1 MTKNKK
7 HQQLFISLL
16 LLLLVGLFA
25 VSHTNSIRSAFAQ
38 AIYQTPTPGA
48 DGRIIYTVQQ
58 DDTCTRVFLLTGVSI
73 EDIIRLNGLDQEC
86 SIYQGQPLV
95 IGVVEP
101 ASEQAT
107 AEATINPMEITPS
120 PTPSPGTAELCVVLF
135 NDIDG
140 TGMRSD
146 NELYLAGG
154 QVSLSNSTGT
164 VSKTGATVGG
174 DPELLL
180 NEDLLCFVEIPEGE
194 YNITMGIPQGY
205 NPTTIT
211 NYKLK
216 LKAGNQA
223 VLDFGAQVATNV
235 EVPEESAGGGRNP
248 ILGIAGGFFLLG
260 GLGLAIYMWRARKP

>member
-1 MTKNKK
+1 MN
-7 HQQLFISLL
+7 LL
-16 LLLLVGLFA
+16 ILLAGILITTQINLA
-25 VSHTNSIRSAFAQ
+25 QPIFAQ

-95 IGVVEP
+95 IGIVEG
-101 ASEQAT
+101 AGEQAT
-107 AEATINPMEITPS
+107 AEPTINPMEITPS
-120 PTPSPGTAELCVVLF
+120 PTPSPGTAELCIVLF

-146 NELYLAGG
+146 DELYLAGG
-154 QVSLSNSTGT
+154 EVSLNNSIGT
-164 VSKTGATVGG
+164 VSETGTTIGG
-174 DPELLL
+174 DPELLET
-180 NEDLLCFVEIPEGE
+180 EDLLCFDEIPEGE

-211 NYKLK
+211 TYKLA
-216 LKAGNQA
+216 LKAGNKA
-223 VLDFGAQVATNV
+223 VLDFGAQVATNIV
-235 EVPEESAGGGRNP
+235 VPEENTGGSRNP
-248 ILGIAGGFFLLG
+248 ILGIAGGLFLLG
-260 GLGLAIYMWRARKP
+260 GIGLAIYMWRARKPSPG